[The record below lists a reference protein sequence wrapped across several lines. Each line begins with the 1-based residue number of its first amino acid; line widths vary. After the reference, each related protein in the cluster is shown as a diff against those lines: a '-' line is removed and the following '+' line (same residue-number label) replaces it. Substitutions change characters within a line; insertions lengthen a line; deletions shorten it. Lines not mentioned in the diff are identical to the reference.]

1 MSDFEQRKPRVMT
14 RRASTKERRLL
25 KRKGHHSQ
33 TARTASEQ
41 QEHRKER
48 DRAYSQRSRELEAAA
63 KQRAIERAN
72 HMQGPIIGI
81 GPFNTFT
88 LVQLLTME
96 FAGALEAILSPETL
110 ERDHSSINAS
120 ARQKFAAAIK
130 AEKAFASAY
139 GP

>member
-1 MSDFEQRKPRVMT
+1 MSPCHGVPNREPLGYAV
-14 RRASTKERRLL
+14 SV
-25 KRKGHHSQ
+25 
-33 TARTASEQ
+33 
-41 QEHRKER
+41 
-48 DRAYSQRSRELEAAA
+48 RSSSKL
-63 KQRAIERAN
+63 AN
-72 HMQGPIIGI
+72 HMQGPIIDI

-120 ARQKFAAAIK
+120 ARLKFAAAIK
-130 AEKAFASAY
+130 AEKAFALAY